1 MHLFLLLLP
10 DHSLQGCHFLENV
23 EMSGNFTVGRS
34 GNKPNVRETES
45 YLLLTVRS
53 GLHHAL
59 VDCGR
64 AFVACFDGFAVS
76 QVVGN
81 IFVDYPLTFA
91 V

>member
-59 VDCGR
+59 VDCGIC
-64 AFVACFDGFAVS
+64 CFF
-76 QVVGN
+76 
-81 IFVDYPLTFA
+81 
-91 V
+91 